1 MQNPYLEDLLYEVGL
16 ISKKVQADFGRLN
29 AQQLNWKPA
38 ADQWSIAQC
47 LEHLI
52 KSNEQYFPLL
62 EGVAKGSRKTTF
74 MERLPGLPGFF
85 GKMMLKALDPA
96 NTKKLKSP
104 ASFAP
109 AASQLPATIVADFVR
124 HQQQLIRLVQATSH
138 VDHARTVVSSPVSGL
153 ITFRLQ
159 DAVRILVV
167 HEERHFMQAKRVLR
181 AQGFPHAAGQAV

>member
-1 MQNPYLEDLLYEVGL
+1 MQNQYLEDLLYEVGL

-38 ADQWSIAQC
+38 PDQWSIAQC
-47 LEHLI
+47 LDHLV
-52 KSNEQYFPLL
+52 KSNEEYFPML
-62 EGVAKGSRKTTF
+62 EEVAKGTRKSTF

-85 GKMMLKALDPA
+85 AKMMLKALDPG
-96 NTKKLKSP
+96 NRKKLKSP
-104 ASFAP
+104 ASFTP
-109 AASQLPATIVADFVR
+109 SASQLPASVVADFVR
-124 HQQQLIRLVQATSH
+124 HQQQLVRLVQATNQ

-159 DAVRILVV
+159 DVVRILVV

-181 AQGFPHAAGQAV
+181 AKGFPHAAGQAV